1 MLMTGGS
8 LLASAWQATA
18 ALLLLCHRPWAL
30 LLTCNAR
37 FPLFLLLH
45 IALAAVEELAAEGR
59 PACVCQ
65 GSVPFWPSVLSQ
77 LTGYSESGSPPFAS
91 AIAHAG
97 RLCSKLYTS
106 VDSSMAPNLPPA
118 PGGPGL
124 GEL

>member
-1 MLMTGGS
+1 MIVCFLPGRG
-8 LLASAWQATA
+8 
-18 ALLLLCHRPWAL
+18 ALLDV
-30 LLTCNAR
+30 R
-37 FPLFLLLH
+37 FRGFQ
-45 IALAAVEELAAEGR
+45 LAAKLRFLQLVQFAAILAEWCLTTQGG
-59 PACVCQ
+59 CGFSQ

-106 VDSSMAPNLPPA
+106 VDSSLAPNLPA